1 MSMPLTTDDY
11 PPRAAG
17 PDLTGSHHPLPPAEE
32 RAIASVD
39 PQVLVRA
46 LDRSDRFRRDSALGA
61 ILHPGRI
68 SFRELTPADSLHI
81 LIAGSRISAHVD
93 AVSPLTF
100 AADGSARYSLLGVV
114 AHNLAGLRAD
124 VRRLLRGQRGRVRC
138 NMACE
143 VVWVHDDG
151 TTSEDAGCGG

>member
-1 MSMPLTTDDY
+1 MSLQLTTDDH
-11 PPRAAG
+11 PPGAAG
-17 PDLTGSHHPLPPAEE
+17 PDLTGRRRPLPPAEE
-32 RAIASVD
+32 RAITSVD
-39 PQVLVRA
+39 PQTLVRA

-61 ILHPGRI
+61 ILHLGRI

-81 LIAGSRISAHVD
+81 LIDGSHVSAHID
-93 AVSPLTF
+93 AVSPLRF
-100 AADGSARYSLLGVV
+100 GADGSARYSLLRVV
-114 AHNLAGLRAD
+114 AHNLVGLRAD

-151 TTSEDAGCGG
+151 TAEDAACGG